1 MGPQTRNIALIVVDM
16 QNNFSDIM
24 GDLKEK
30 LSDLAEFMRLRGVP
44 VIYTYHGTPD
54 PPTEEDK
61 DVLVAF
67 WGSDGCI
74 KCVLTST
81 IYCVR
86 HAWAR
91 RTSCQARRHVLPA
104 CRADAQP
111 CVGAAVA
118 LSSI

>member
-1 MGPQTRNIALIVVDM
+1 MGPQTRNLALIVVDM

-74 KCVLTST
+74 KCVISPMF
-81 IYCVR
+81 YSVR
-86 HAWAR
+86 RAWAQCTR
-91 RTSCQARRHVLPA
+91 RQAHRHLPPA
-104 CRADAQP
+104 CRARA
-111 CVGAAVA
+111 
-118 LSSI
+118 